1 MYCEQ
6 VKFVCFG
13 EEVKDSKERGAGER
27 GGGTRGLFMLM
38 RTGIGSEARLAGN
51 CEQHGQPE
59 GHETL
64 DALVN
69 LVSTWEEVPLFDG
82 EEAEAAYWADTRID
96 LRLMENAVASSAE
109 GTDSVTITLRMDPRM
124 LGRIKRLARE
134 RYLNYQ
140 SMIKQWL
147 SERMEHELRG
157 R

>member
-1 MYCEQ
+1 M
-6 VKFVCFG
+6 
-13 EEVKDSKERGAGER
+13 
-27 GGGTRGLFMLM
+27 
-38 RTGIGSEARLAGN
+38 
-51 CEQHGQPE
+51 
-59 GHETL
+59 
-64 DALVN
+64 N

-147 SERMEHELRG
+147 SERMEQELRG